1 MLKAFNKA
9 MDYIEDHLTENIES
23 QKIAQI
29 ALVSDYHFRRMFS
42 YLTGLSLSEY
52 IRKRRL
58 SEAANALLAGTS
70 VTEAAFLYGYDSLE
84 GFSRAFKEWSGRTPK
99 SVQEGKFVPTF
110 SKINFQMTMTGGKS
124 MEVKIVEKPAFKLI
138 GVQKRVKQQYEGVN
152 QEILD
157 FTYTI
162 TEEQRKKM
170 RALGDLFPKMP
181 LNISYE
187 ADETHLTH
195 MIGFASTQ
203 DNIFEDLVQI
213 EVPENL
219 WAIFSSKGVFPNDF
233 QATWKEIF
241 SQWIPSS
248 DYELV
253 DLPQIS
259 FTDWLSEGEEK
270 YSEIW
275 LPLKKNRNL
284 DF

>member
-157 FTYTI
+157 FTHTI

>member
-157 FTYTI
+157 FTHTI
-162 TEEQRKKM
+162 TEKQRKKM

-213 EVPENL
+213 EVPENI

-275 LPLKKNRNL
+275 LPLKKK
-284 DF
+284 

>member
-1 MLKAFNKA
+1 MLKPFNQA
-9 MDYIEDHLTENIES
+9 MDYIEEHLTESIES

-42 YLTGLSLSEY
+42 YLTGMSLSEY

-58 SEAANALLAGTS
+58 SEAVGALLAGMS

-99 SVQEGKFVPTF
+99 SVQEGEFVPTF
-110 SKINFQMTMTGGKS
+110 SKIKFQMTMTGGKS
-124 MEVKIVEKPAFKLI
+124 MEVKIEEKPAFKLI
-138 GVQKRVKQQYEGVN
+138 GVQKRVKQQYEGIN
-152 QEILD
+152 QEILE
-157 FTYTI
+157 FTQTI
-162 TEEQRKKM
+162 TETQRKNM
-170 RALGDLFPKMP
+170 RALGDLPPQMP
-181 LNISYE
+181 LNISYD

-203 DNIFEDLVQI
+203 DNSFEDLVQLDVV
-213 EVPENL
+213 ESL
-219 WAIFSSKGVFPNDF
+219 WAIFSSKGIFPQAL
-233 QATWKEIF
+233 QATWAEIF
-241 SQWIPSS
+241 SQWLPSS

-259 FTDWLSEGEEK
+259 FTDWLSGDEEK

-275 LPLKKNRNL
+275 LAIKKR
-284 DF
+284 

>member
-275 LPLKKNRNL
+275 LPLKKK
-284 DF
+284 